1 MIKKILKNVNYKI
14 SAQGNHERIV
24 VLFERCLIPCAKY
37 EQFWIKY
44 ARYLENYKCNKSND
58 DASNQNVNK
67 KSPTFEFT
75 NSGTMRKARWS
86 FGTGLT
92 NVDDIRE
99 RR

>member
-1 MIKKILKNVNYKI
+1 MDI
-14 SAQGNHERIV
+14 
-24 VLFERCLIPCAKY
+24 
-37 EQFWIKY
+37 
-44 ARYLENYKCNKSND
+44 NYKCHSKDEASSKQNSGNKNTS
-58 DASNQNVNK
+58 
-67 KSPTFEFT
+67 TFEFT

>member
-1 MIKKILKNVNYKI
+1 MDIFFKVNINFKI
-14 SAQGNHERIV
+14 SAQCNHERIV

-44 ARYLENYKCNKSND
+44 ARYLENYKFNSND
-58 DASNQNVNK
+58 DASNQNGHKN
-67 KSPTFEFT
+67 SPTFDFT
-75 NSGTMRKARWS
+75 NSGAMRKARWS